1 MRVLV
6 DQARVFLNGA
16 KNKGYGKLGPQNI
29 PSLSRAAN
37 GRRSRAKKSLLL
49 KRVELLLTID
59 Q

>member
-1 MRVLV
+1 MRVFV

-37 GRRSRAKKSLLL
+37 G
-49 KRVELLLTID
+49 
-59 Q
+59 